1 MQQDFRATLY
11 ANYVSAFKAQ
21 TSAAPS
27 TEWWDHK
34 YLPLLANLD
43 PSAAILE
50 LGCGDGALLSY
61 LGSKG
66 FLRARGIDV
75 SPEQV
80 AMAHARG
87 VVAECGD
94 AVTYLETCDAEFGA
108 IVAVDVLEHLTREE
122 LIQLAPR
129 MHRALRSG
137 GRLLLQTANG
147 AGLLP
152 GQVIYGDLT
161 HQTVFTPAS
170 LSQLLTQAGFRDL
183 RFYEAGPIP
192 IRVRGKL
199 NVALWSCVKA
209 VANAVRYVE
218 TGKRQAI
225 WTENFL
231 CSAFKPG

>member
-1 MQQDFRATLY
+1 VQQDFRATLY
-11 ANYVSAFKAQ
+11 GNYVSAFKAQ

-34 YLPLLANLD
+34 LLPLLAGLD
-43 PSAAILE
+43 RSACLLE
-50 LGCGDGALLSY
+50 LGCGDGALLEY
-61 LGSKG
+61 LRSRG
-66 FLRARGIDV
+66 FVGPRGIDV

-80 AMAHARG
+80 ALARARG
-87 VVAECGD
+87 VPATCGD
-94 AVTYLETCDAEFGA
+94 ALSYLQTCDTEFDA
-108 IVAVDVLEHLTREE
+108 ILAVDVFEHLTREE
-122 LIQLAPR
+122 LVQLAPR
-129 MHRALRSG
+129 VHAALRPG
-137 GRLLLQTANG
+137 GRLLVQTANG

-170 LSQLLTQAGFRDL
+170 LGQLLTQAGFSNL

-199 NVALWSCVKA
+199 NVALWSAIKA
-209 VANAVRYVE
+209 TANFVRYVE